1 MITKN
6 GRDLPI
12 EQITSENYEV
22 PRGEEMVYHVKIEV
36 KQFNQKTGERISRP
50 QIQKFGMKTWQ
61 GSVRDSLVKQG
72 YTIDVLHDPM
82 AWIGENK
89 ARVEAEKAAAMK
101 AEKEAEK
108 EAMKAAILEELKA
121 QGFVLARQED
131 VKDENER
138 AALKEEILAELKA
151 QEVKE
156 KAENV
161 DETEEVEKKVGRP
174 RKS

>member
-1 MITKN
+1 MIARN

-12 EQITSENYEV
+12 EQITSENYVV

-36 KQFNQKTGERISRP
+36 KQFNAKTGERISRP
-50 QIQKFGMKTWQ
+50 RVQKFGIKTWQ

-121 QGFVLARQED
+121 AGIIPGDGKSDED
-131 VKDENER
+131 TTS
-138 AALKEEILAELKA
+138 KE
-151 QEVKE
+151 
-156 KAENV
+156 
-161 DETEEVEKKVGRP
+161 TSEEDKPSKGIPEDDKPSEKKVGRP
-174 RKS
+174 PKKD

>member
-1 MITKN
+1 MIVKN

-12 EQITSENYEV
+12 EQITSENYVV

-36 KQFNQKTGERISRP
+36 KQFNAKTGERISRP
-50 QIQKFGMKTWQ
+50 RVQKFGIKTWQ

-82 AWIGENK
+82 DWIVENK

-101 AEKEAEK
+101 AEKAAEK

-121 QGFVLARQED
+121 AGIIPSDGKSVED
-131 VKDENER
+131 TTSDGTS
-138 AALKEEILAELKA
+138 
-151 QEVKE
+151 EVDKPS
-156 KAENV
+156 
-161 DETEEVEKKVGRP
+161 EKKVGRP
-174 RKS
+174 PKKD